1 MLISR
6 IMRTNVDEKR
16 LEHHIYAS
24 QLVSDINPKGI
35 RDTQKLEVRDE
46 NEKKVGEM
54 RTADLLY
61 LIEAS
66 QRLHLSDIL
75 DKLDDGVIAV
85 DAEGRICFENE
96 AYSRIV
102 GVSERKTIGRN
113 LHVVEPDA
121 ILLKVLETG
130 EPIYRNRQLIHSVG
144 KFVAMRIY
152 PIVKN
157 GKIKGA
163 YSIFQ
168 DVSEFD
174 KLNQEFHR
182 MAGIA
187 REYGNQ
193 LNEKQSLSHLK
204 IVRRSPVYDKVLD
217 KALTIA
223 NTDASVLIRGE
234 SGVGKEVI
242 TRLIHENSHRSGKPL
257 ITVNCAAI
265 PDSLIE
271 SELFVYEDGA
281 FTGSRKGGKLG
292 KFELAHEGT
301 LFLDEIGDMPY
312 AMQAKLLRAL
322 QEGEIER
329 VGGSKSISVDVRIIA
344 ATNQNLEE
352 MIKAKQFRQDLY
364 FRLNVVGITVPP
376 LRERKEDIIPLINH
390 FLQKNN
396 EKYKKHIS
404 ISPEAY
410 HQFEAYEWPGN
421 VRQLQNYVESMV
433 IMTDEDG
440 TVRSVPLALYKS
452 ESSQDV
458 CEESLIDDLQ
468 NSFLLEE
475 VSFAEAVRRY
485 EQRLI
490 RAAVESC
497 DGNRDLAIKK
507 LGISRRTFYRK
518 LQDE

>member
-6 IMRTNVDEKR
+6 IMRTNVDAKR
-16 LEHHIYAS
+16 LAHHIYS
-24 QLVSDINPKGI
+24 DQLVSDIDLESI
-35 RDTQKLEVRDE
+35 RETEELEVRDRE
-46 NEKKVGEM
+46 GKKVGEM
-54 RTADLLY
+54 RTADLIY
-61 LIEAS
+61 LIES
-66 QRLHLSDIL
+66 SKRLNLSDIL

-85 DAEGRICFENE
+85 DADGRICFENE

-113 LHVVEPDA
+113 LHTVEPDA
-121 ILLKVLETG
+121 ILLKVLKTG
-130 EPIYRNRQLIHSVG
+130 EAICRNRQLIHSVG

-152 PIVKN
+152 PIIRN
-157 GKIKGA
+157 GDIMGA

-204 IVRRSPVYDKVLD
+204 IVRRSPVYDKVLT

-242 TRLIHENSHRSGKPL
+242 TRLIHENSHRSSKPL

-271 SELFVYEDGA
+271 SELFGYEDGA

-352 MIKAKQFRQDLY
+352 MIKTKQFRQDLY
-364 FRLNVVGITVPP
+364 FRLNVVSITVPP
-376 LRERKEDIIPLINH
+376 LRERKDDIIPLINH

-396 EKYKKHIS
+396 EKYKKHIT

-410 HQFEAYEWPGN
+410 HQFEEYEWPGN

-433 IMTDEDG
+433 IMTDGEG
-440 TVRSVPLALYKS
+440 TVSSVLLSGYKL
-452 ESSQDV
+452 EGSQDSG
-458 CEESLIDDLQ
+458 EGGLADDLES
-468 NSFLLEE
+468 SFLLAE
-475 VSFAEAVRRY
+475 VSFTEAVRRY
-485 EQRLI
+485 ERRLI
-490 RAAVESC
+490 RAAIESC
-497 DGNRDLAIKK
+497 DGNRELAIEK

-518 LQDE
+518 LQD

>member
-6 IMRTNVDEKR
+6 IMRTNVGEKR
-16 LEHHIYAS
+16 LEHHIYADH
-24 QLVSDINPKGI
+24 LVSDIDPESI
-35 RDTQKLEVRDE
+35 RGTQELEVLDKD
-46 NEKKVGEM
+46 EKKVGEM
-54 RTADLLY
+54 KTADLLY
-61 LIEAS
+61 LIESS
-66 QRLHLSDIL
+66 QILHLSDIL
-75 DKLDDGVIAV
+75 DKLDDGVIVV
-85 DAEGRICFENE
+85 DADGRICFENE

-113 LHVVEPDA
+113 LHTVEPDA
-121 ILLKVLETG
+121 ILLEVLKTG
-130 EPIYRNRQLIHSVG
+130 RPIYRNRQLIHSVG

-152 PIVKN
+152 PIVKK
-157 GKIKGA
+157 GAVVGA

-204 IVRRSPVYDKVLD
+204 IVRRSPVYDKVLT

-223 NTDASVLIRGE
+223 STDASVLIRGE

-242 TRLIHENSHRSGKPL
+242 TRMIHENSHRSGKPL

-271 SELFVYEDGA
+271 SELFGYEEGA

-364 FRLNVVGITVPP
+364 FRLNVVSISVPP
-376 LRERKEDIIPLINH
+376 LRERKDDIIPLINH

-396 EKYKKHIS
+396 EKYKKHIT
-404 ISPEAY
+404 ISPAAY
-410 HQFEAYEWPGN
+410 HQFEEYEWPGN

-440 TVRSVPLALYKS
+440 TVSSVPLSLYKS
-452 ESSQDV
+452 DSSPNTREV
-458 CEESLIDDLQ
+458 NPPDDLQ

-475 VSFAEAVRRY
+475 VSFTEAVHRY

-490 RAAVESC
+490 RAAIENC
-497 DGNRDLAIKK
+497 DGNRELAIQK
-507 LGISRRTFYRK
+507 LAISRRTFYRK
-518 LQDE
+518 LQD

>member
-1 MLISR
+1 
-6 IMRTNVDEKR
+6 
-16 LEHHIYAS
+16 
-24 QLVSDINPKGI
+24 
-35 RDTQKLEVRDE
+35 
-46 NEKKVGEM
+46 M

-102 GVSERKTIGRN
+102 GVSEPKTIGRN

-234 SGVGKEVI
+234 SGVGKG
-242 TRLIHENSHRSGKPL
+242 SHHQ
-257 ITVNCAAI
+257 A
-265 PDSLIE
+265 D
-271 SELFVYEDGA
+271 
-281 FTGSRKGGKLG
+281 SRK
-292 KFELAHEGT
+292 
-301 LFLDEIGDMPY
+301 
-312 AMQAKLLRAL
+312 Q
-322 QEGEIER
+322 
-329 VGGSKSISVDVRIIA
+329 
-344 ATNQNLEE
+344 
-352 MIKAKQFRQDLY
+352 
-364 FRLNVVGITVPP
+364 
-376 LRERKEDIIPLINH
+376 
-390 FLQKNN
+390 
-396 EKYKKHIS
+396 
-404 ISPEAY
+404 
-410 HQFEAYEWPGN
+410 
-421 VRQLQNYVESMV
+421 
-433 IMTDEDG
+433 
-440 TVRSVPLALYKS
+440 
-452 ESSQDV
+452 SSQRQNRS
-458 CEESLIDDLQ
+458 SL
-468 NSFLLEE
+468 
-475 VSFAEAVRRY
+475 
-485 EQRLI
+485 
-490 RAAVESC
+490 
-497 DGNRDLAIKK
+497 
-507 LGISRRTFYRK
+507 
-518 LQDE
+518 